1 MADNSVAELDRRGRE
16 LEDALSGAERDW
28 NDSRRHAMDGRYL
41 RPHTDAHGRL
51 HSQLTSLLAISG
63 RARIAAENAVQAASL
78 AKREGEQ
85 GTLRITGARTGIR
98 DAGAAEHAG
107 VMAEASAAQ
116 GHGRTAAL
124 AEQANSIFL

>member
-1 MADNSVAELDRRGRE
+1 
-16 LEDALSGAERDW
+16 
-28 NDSRRHAMDGRYL
+28 MDGRYL
-41 RPHTDAHGRL
+41 RPHSDAHDRL

-63 RARIAAENAVQAASL
+63 RARIAAEDAVQAASL

-85 GTLRITGARTGIR
+85 GMLRITGARTGIT

-116 GHGRTAAL
+116 SHGRTAAF